1 MSKTS
6 YTEMALSG
14 KFKPNGED
22 LEYLQ
27 DLIAEIRKNPAEALK
42 GAEEVLEELQE
53 ELLKK
58 GLCPECAE
66 EYQEKLRYAATSE
79 EPPEYEKFC
88 SCGWKQK

>member
-66 EYQEKLRYAATSE
+66 DYQERKTFSGSSL
-79 EPPEYEKFC
+79 EPPEYEQFC
-88 SCGWKQK
+88 CCGWKQK